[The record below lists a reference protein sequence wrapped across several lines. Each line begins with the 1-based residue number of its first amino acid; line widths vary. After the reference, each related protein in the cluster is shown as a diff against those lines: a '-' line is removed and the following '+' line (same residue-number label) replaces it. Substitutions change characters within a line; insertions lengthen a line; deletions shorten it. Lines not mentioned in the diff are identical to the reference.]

1 MKGES
6 RLLGRHTGVNLCS
19 FRVGELLDGVDFLTP
34 CCTPFAE
41 SKAFVFKDF
50 QIRRK
55 KTRSGETLSALC
67 SVTYVGTLV
76 S

>member
-1 MKGES
+1 MKGEF

-19 FRVGELLDGVDFLTP
+19 FRVGESLDGGDFLTP
-34 CCTPFAE
+34 CCMPFAE

-55 KTRSGETLSALC
+55 KTRSGEPLSA
-67 SVTYVGTLV
+67 V
-76 S
+76 